1 MPVES
6 QEIVTYNNWVN
17 GPWHSWG
24 PEYGPKENHDYDC
37 VNMQVYANGSLGPR
51 PCLKPLFSNIYLLSE
66 TYQKFR
72 GAFWF
77 QEDDAGGQA
86 LNTSSDADS
95 SLHVIETGTATKRS
109 YDVTAD
115 AAVAGSYTADWS
127 SLRTQLKP
135 SRYYSYG
142 GGGAWDAS
150 PETVISSLH
159 FKKLGDKNMII
170 GGDGYLHNLDDY
182 SADGYQTITA
192 GTAETNYEYPSNW
205 DPIFLF
211 GWRDRYWSWG
221 DYDDGSNHAGNRIHY
236 SKVGDIKQWT
246 ALGFIDVGADSDL
259 PIIGV
264 WPVFD
269 NLLIAMADGRWYKYT
284 FTDDPDFGEI
294 RYIGTKVIPD
304 FYVTAATTGSAIIFI
319 TKQSG
324 IVVATKDTIDD
335 QTFNYIK
342 VPQDGDD
349 SQDVFFMRGM
359 SSQAHNAICLP
370 YMVKTVG
377 SSVPNNVYKG
387 NRSLELVNG
396 VWTQHL
402 YFGPGDD
409 SVLDSSFVD
418 AVPMGNDHWGF
429 FASPIYNTANSSTT
443 FDDRFYM
450 RPVTLNRPSNSND
463 TYTTNTEVADHTND
477 TDDRF
482 EGVVWLATY
491 RPPDKAS
498 GSIEKVIIDFDYW
511 HSTTTGDASTG
522 FTAPAFTVKA
532 DCVHE
537 GDEIST
543 VTVGSLDAN
552 ELAKPTSASYM
563 SKRGRVVLRPAR
575 MPLSSQIDISITG
588 IKSVALKEVSVVYS
602 VQAQTPLTNINT

>member
-1 MPVES
+1 MPTEQPEV
-6 QEIVTYNNWVN
+6 VTYKNWKA
-17 GPWHSWG
+17 GPWHSLGPDYG
-24 PEYGPKENHDYDC
+24 PEKGFNYDC

-51 PCLKPLFSNIYLLSE
+51 PCLKSMFSNIQLMSGA
-66 TYQKFR
+66 YQYF
-72 GAFWF
+72 GAAIWF

-86 LNTSSDADS
+86 LNTSAASDATFLPIELTGTS
-95 SLHVIETGTATKRS
+95 SLKRW
-109 YDVTAD
+109 YDHSAD
-115 AAVAGSYTADWS
+115 AAVGGSITVNWAN
-127 SLRTQLKP
+127 LRTPLKP
-135 SRYYSYG
+135 TRYYPSG

-150 PETVISSLH
+150 TEAVIASMPYS
-159 FKKLGDKNMII
+159 KLGDTSII
-170 GGDGYLHNLDDY
+170 LGGDGYLYNFDDPA
-182 SADGYQTITA
+182 SDAYQTITA
-192 GTAETNYEYPSNW
+192 GTAETNYEYPANW
-205 DPIFLF
+205 DPTALF
-211 GWRDRYWSWG
+211 AWRDRFWSWG

-246 ALGFIDVGADSDL
+246 ALGYIDVGADADL
-259 PIIGV
+259 PIVGV

-269 NLLIAMADGRWYKYT
+269 NLLIAMADSRWYRYT

-304 FYVTAATTGSAIIFI
+304 FGVTAATTGSAIIFI

-324 IVVATKDTIDD
+324 VVVATKDAIDD
-335 QTFNYIK
+335 QTFDYIQ

-359 SSQAHNAICLP
+359 SAHAHNAICLP

-377 SSVPNNVYKG
+377 ATVPNNVHKG
-387 NRSLELVNG
+387 DRSLELVNG

-409 SVLDSSFVD
+409 SVLAPAFVD

-429 FASPIYNTANSSTT
+429 FAAPIYNTANSSTT

-482 EGVVWLATY
+482 EGAVWLSTF
-491 RPPDKAS
+491 RPEEKNSAA
-498 GSIEKVIIDFDYW
+498 IEKVIIDFDFW
-511 HSTTTGDASTG
+511 NSSG
-522 FTAPAFTVKA
+522 FTTPAFTVKA

-543 VTVGSLDAN
+543 ITVGSLDAS
-552 ELAKPTSASYM
+552 ELSATGGTVYKP
-563 SKRGRVVLRPAR
+563 KRGRVVLRPAR
-575 MPLSSQIDISITG
+575 MPLSSQIDVSITG
-588 IKSVALKEVSVVYS
+588 IKSVAFKEVSVVYA
-602 VQAQTPLTNINT
+602 VQSQTPLTNINT